1 MVTRI
6 LNRLVRWHSGPEK
19 AGVGGSIPSLATT
32 FFQSLTDPCIKRFC
46 SVPKITWHAGSAN
59 PNDGNS
65 KGSSVAHI
73 DENAISIT
81 T

>member
-1 MVTRI
+1 MI
-6 LNRLVRWHSGPEK
+6 FCYKFNAMASDESSPEK

-59 PNDGNS
+59 RNDGNS
-65 KGSSVAHI
+65 KGSSVAH
-73 DENAISIT
+73 AISIVT
-81 T
+81 